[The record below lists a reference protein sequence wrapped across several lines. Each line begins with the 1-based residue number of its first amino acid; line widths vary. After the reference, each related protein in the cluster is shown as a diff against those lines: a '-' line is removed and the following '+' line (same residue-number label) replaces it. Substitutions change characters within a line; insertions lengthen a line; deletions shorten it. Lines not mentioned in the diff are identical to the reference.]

1 MSVRCQLI
9 VIIII
14 DTAFFV
20 VLTCVCTGGVVNCP
34 AIQGKLARHGATPRK
49 VSTRRHLFFTGVL
62 CVACRLCVCLF
73 FFWVCLLP
81 GLVFVFPCYIFFLSL
96 FLLCVHRT
104 EPHKAT
110 RTVSTRGHVL
120 VTGVLCV
127 ACLLCVRFALLFFLF
142 VCVLLPLQVEDSRF
156 KCMNV
161 KTRYVLH
168 AQFVCFWVCSVFV
181 YVYV

>member
-1 MSVRCQLI
+1 MLHAGFVFACF
-9 VIIII
+9 
-14 DTAFFV
+14 FFV
-20 VLTCVCTGGVVNCP
+20 LP
-34 AIQGKLARHGATPRK
+34 AALLR
-49 VSTRRHLFFTGVL
+49 V
-62 CVACRLCVCLF
+62 RL
-73 FFWVCLLP
+73 P
-81 GLVFVFPCYIFFLSL
+81 VFHFFLSP

-127 ACLLCVRFALLFFLF
+127 ACLLCVRFVLFFFLF
-142 VCVLLPLQVEDSRF
+142 VFVLLPLQVEDSRF

-161 KTRYVLH
+161 KIRYVLH